1 MLRLRCRCAVV
12 AFAALCLVAVQV
24 KKTQYAAHWHTSRT
38 TNNLEVLV
46 EGKQTARINAPL
58 PAENGGEVSPPAPP
72 PASLARSAA
81 PEPGVCELLFG
92 IPTVVRPG
100 GADYLNLTLTSLL
113 CQIDAGAV
121 DDLRVC
127 IAVYEVHAR
136 HDSHTLTPFDKARRA
151 LATRKDVIFVRGD
164 VETASSSSVDPSHS
178 GKLRLRQTR
187 DVVRTLTAL
196 APYANRYY
204 VLLEDDWL
212 LCEGGLEAIRYLVR
226 KASVYQPA
234 FSALR
239 FSYGLNGLL
248 LPAADVPALASFLR
262 DPAAETENKQ
272 PDAPVDHLS
281 YRWLRGKYAGG
292 RRYFGRRHMMA
303 FRHTLFWHIG
313 DASAVGNTKG
323 RHRPKCYGLTK
334 EWLFEQESFHAD
346 ECPDDDVWPCRDRPV
361 QGSAAAFELGR
372 LAALVER
379 RAPGAHR
386 CGSWRVCWERP
397 AGQPAMRASQCAARL
412 LCSPGTSAIGAVGVS
427 VIVAAPPCVPRE
439 PQYEDRQVA
448 GQRGML

>member
-1 MLRLRCRCAVV
+1 MPSHLRATDLFSDRPSKPVRPQKPESKTALDILL
-12 AFAALCLVAVQV
+12 ALCADAATLGEENGSTSDCSAHLVAVLSDLIVRDIPQV
-24 KKTQYAAHWHTSRT
+24 ELAISALEPFTWGSTLHRNVVCRQGAVPPLIAMVRGRNARLQSAA
-38 TNNLEVLV
+38 L
-46 EGKQTARINAPL
+46 RILSHLADGDS
-58 PAENGGEVSPPAPP
+58 ERHRI
-72 PASLARSAA
+72 LAREQCISPLLQLLRDAEGLE
-81 PEPGVCELLFG
+81 PEVAFMC
-92 IPTVVRPG
+92 
-100 GADYLNLTLTSLL
+100 S
-113 CQIDAGAV
+113 
-121 DDLRVC
+121 
-127 IAVYEVHAR
+127 
-136 HDSHTLTPFDKARRA
+136 
-151 LATRKDVIFVRGD
+151 
-164 VETASSSSVDPSHS
+164 
-178 GKLRLRQTR
+178 
-187 DVVRTLTAL
+187 RTLTAL

-412 LCSPGTSAIGAVGVS
+412 LCSSGASTTGAAS
-427 VIVAAPPCVPRE
+427 VDVVDAGPSPMPCVPRE
-439 PQYEDRQVA
+439 PQYEDRQGA
-448 GQRGML
+448 RQRGML